1 MWLSLFYKNWKQV
14 VLHIKIGKVGTEFE
28 RKLLLTYD
36 SVCIE
41 EEEEEE
47 EEALENGKWEV
58 NWSWWCERIGR
69 FNEETG
75 QRRLRQKLRWKF
87 ENLKGF
93 EKTEY
98 DNDTSSVCK
107 KTNSVIK
114 CSCDCEVTSYL
125 WIVQHFRRSS
135 IYSEFTILP
144 CNLIYF
150 YV

>member
-58 NWSWWCERIGR
+58 N
-69 FNEETG
+69 
-75 QRRLRQKLRWKF
+75 
-87 ENLKGF
+87 
-93 EKTEY
+93 
-98 DNDTSSVCK
+98 
-107 KTNSVIK
+107 
-114 CSCDCEVTSYL
+114 
-125 WIVQHFRRSS
+125 
-135 IYSEFTILP
+135 
-144 CNLIYF
+144 
-150 YV
+150 